1 MLASQGAEAL
11 GSDVNR
17 IGEAVDL
24 GRWFRE
30 TMGLRV
36 SVFARNGWREVARI
50 GDTGPI
56 AWEEVAIV
64 VPVPEGD
71 ELRIRL
77 SFLVDAWRIDYAA
90 LAADVEHG
98 ASDPHVVL

>member
-1 MLASQGAEAL
+1 VG
-11 GSDVNR
+11 GG
-17 IGEAVDL
+17 I
-24 GRWFRE
+24 
-30 TMGLRV
+30 
-36 SVFARNGWREVARI
+36 
-50 GDTGPI
+50 
-56 AWEEVAIV
+56 AIV